1 MFEYNTLSI
10 LLSNECELFLS
21 QNRLMHKIKTHNEEI
36 MINKVAPP
44 TDPAIM
50 GMVDPPLEVFK
61 LDASV

>member
-1 MFEYNTLSI
+1 MFECNSISI

-21 QNRLMHKIKTHNEEI
+21 QNCLMHKITTNSEEI

-50 GMVDPPLEVFK
+50 GMVDPPVEVFS
-61 LDASV
+61 LDVPV

>member
-1 MFEYNTLSI
+1 MFECNSVSV

-21 QNRLMHKIKTHNEEI
+21 QNRLMHKITTNSEEI

-50 GMVDPPLEVFK
+50 GMGDPPLEVFS
-61 LDASV
+61 LDVPV